1 MLCHAPRFVAGAA
14 AVNRHAAHAR
24 THART
29 HRRIIVFLFRWTS
42 DEFVQG
48 KHSALVL
55 SEVELV
61 QTDGGGGGEEEEELT
76 DLMQSEIR
84 AISSATWRAAI
95 PPGPHSLNE
104 EEGDETLATDA
115 GLGSD
120 WKADPMPMVAI
131 MSFED
136 GVTGRKKQPLLA
148 LSLLVSTPRSLS
160 LSLSLSPN
168 AAHEIGTAVKEFL
181 LAAWPTAA
189 IVTLATMASHDG
201 FSWRSHC
208 LACAGRLGVSFES

>member
-1 MLCHAPRFVAGAA
+1 MP
-14 AVNRHAAHAR
+14 R

-29 HRRIIVFLFRWTS
+29 HTHTHTHARTHLRSVVFLFRWTS
-42 DEFVQG
+42 DESAQS

-55 SEVELV
+55 TEVEMV
-61 QTDGGGGGEEEEELT
+61 QTDGVGGGEEEKELT
-76 DLMQSEIR
+76 DLMQPEVC
-84 AISSATWRAAI
+84 ATSSATWRAAI

-104 EEGDETLATDA
+104 DEGETLATDA
-115 GLGSD
+115 GLESD
-120 WKADPMPMVAI
+120 SKADPTPMVVI
-131 MSFED
+131 MSSED
-136 GVTGRKKQPLLA
+136 GVTGRKKQPSLA
-148 LSLLVSTPRSLS
+148 LSLLVSISTPRSLS

-168 AAHEIGTAVKEFL
+168 AAHEIGTAVKELL

-189 IVTLATMASHDG
+189 LVTLASMTSHDG

>member
-1 MLCHAPRFVAGAA
+1 M
-14 AVNRHAAHAR
+14 
-24 THART
+24 
-29 HRRIIVFLFRWTS
+29 
-42 DEFVQG
+42 
-48 KHSALVL
+48 
-55 SEVELV
+55 V

-76 DLMQSEIR
+76 DLMQPEIR

-95 PPGPHSLNE
+95 PPGPLSLNE

-189 IVTLATMASHDG
+189 IVMLATMASHDG
-201 FSWRSHC
+201 FAWRSHC

>member
-1 MLCHAPRFVAGAA
+1 M
-14 AVNRHAAHAR
+14 
-24 THART
+24 
-29 HRRIIVFLFRWTS
+29 
-42 DEFVQG
+42 
-48 KHSALVL
+48 
-55 SEVELV
+55 V
-61 QTDGGGGGEEEEELT
+61 QTDGKGGGEEEEELT
-76 DLMQSEIR
+76 DLMQPEIR

-136 GVTGRKKQPLLA
+136 GVTGRKKQPSLA
-148 LSLLVSTPRSLS
+148 LSLLVSISTPRSLS